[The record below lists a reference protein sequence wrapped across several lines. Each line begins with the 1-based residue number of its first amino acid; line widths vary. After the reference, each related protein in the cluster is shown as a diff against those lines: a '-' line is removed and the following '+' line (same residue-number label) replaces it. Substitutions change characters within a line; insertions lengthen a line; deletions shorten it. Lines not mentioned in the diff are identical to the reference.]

1 MYLRVAFDS
10 FAVRF
15 TFIFSE
21 GFCILRIFLKT
32 FIYSSDQYYHFQ
44 GNKTT
49 EICRFWVK

>member
-21 GFCILRIFLKT
+21 CLFTYLQYALT
-32 FIYSSDQYYHFQ
+32 F
-44 GNKTT
+44 
-49 EICRFWVK
+49 